1 MMEVHEGSGVDGA
14 VLLDAREVIKNA
26 DPDQFLGMASL
37 KFYKEILRAH
47 ERPFRIAPI
56 SHFSMGGVVAN
67 SDGETGVDGLFVA
80 GEVMGGIHG
89 ANRHGGNALT
99 DVTVFGRR
107 AALKAMEY
115 CDGRDLVDIEE
126 LASDEVERI
135 EKRSKRETGFTPAAI
150 MERLRENMWENAGV
164 IRDADMLMAAYEK
177 LSEFRDSTRLILA
190 LHGKQMLAAL
200 ELEMA
205 LDTSEFIIRAA
216 MERNESRGAHYRLD
230 YPLEREE
237 WKKTIILSKQGT
249 AIKVSHAKI
258 GEAY

>member
-1 MMEVHEGSGVDGA
+1 
-14 VLLDAREVIKNA
+14 
-26 DPDQFLGMASL
+26 
-37 KFYKEILRAH
+37 
-47 ERPFRIAPI
+47 
-56 SHFSMGGVVAN
+56 VAN
-67 SDGETGVDGLFVA
+67 SDGETGVEGLFVA

-115 CDGRDLVDIEE
+115 CDGRELVDIEE

-190 LHGKQMLAAL
+190 LQGKQMLAAL

-216 MERNESRGAHYRLD
+216 MERKESRGAHYRLD